1 VHQKYSNGT
10 REIVVLYYAIVFLVI
25 ALIAGAAV
33 GIAKILFFVFLVLF
47 VVSLITGRRAA
58 QRIARPR
65 PAKIPRALA
74 TIGVATGLGFCL
86 VANAAPSDTAPTA
99 HSDSVG
105 AAIDD
110 AVITTKVKSRFLGN
124 DRLKGSHIKVTT
136 TKGVVTLRGSAP
148 SADSKAAAEELAR
161 SVDGVKSIDDELT
174 TAASNG
180 PMHKAVAK
188 TEREG
193 RTAGSPPR
201 SSRRSLPIA
210 SARALRY
217 A

>member
-1 VHQKYSNGT
+1 M
-10 REIVVLYYAIVFLVI
+10 
-25 ALIAGAAV
+25 
-33 GIAKILFFVFLVLF
+33 
-47 VVSLITGRRAA
+47 
-58 QRIARPR
+58 
-65 PAKIPRALA
+65 
-74 TIGVATGLGFCL
+74 ATGLGFCL

-110 AVITTKVKSRFLGN
+110 AVITTEVKSTFLGN
-124 DRLKGSHIKVTT
+124 DRLKGSHIKVMATN
-136 TKGVVTLRGSAP
+136 GVVTLRGSAP

-161 SVDGVKSIDDELT
+161 NVDGVKSIDDELS

-193 RTAGSPPR
+193 SDSWITAKVKSEILADSISKGFEVRVKTVNGVVMLHGTLPDQDAVEHIKGLAEKVKGVKSVNITQLK
-201 SSRRSLPIA
+201 SSA
-210 SARALRY
+210 G
-217 A
+217 